1 MPYTPLDVT
10 EVASLIDD
18 DVALVKLCNFQRMAL
33 SSSPTQSGFRVF
45 ALLFFE
51 TSSLPGIQLV
61 EGSNT
66 EPSYIGGSIC
76 AERAAL
82 SKLRMFSD
90 PKMVK
95 LVVTT
100 DSGEP
105 ISPGLLCREYIFSHA
120 DSSLPIVF
128 GDGASST
135 VVSCSI
141 EKLYPFPFAYR
152 RVLGNNIGDVG
163 RALSSTLLP
172 RGEYPI
178 TEGGWN
184 EDIEQCYTLA
194 LRATESDKS
203 PIHPLKLG
211 ACVQYLDG
219 SREVAWQ
226 LKGLEYGC
234 TLDPV
239 CQLIRGMLLD
249 CQKNAPLFLC
259 MVDQFGIAHA
269 PFAQARA
276 LLSEHGFGSLL
287 VAVHTVADGVLTP
300 CVTSVADL
308 APSPTGRLLTSKDL
322 LPC

>member
-1 MPYTPLDVT
+1 MPYVPLDIT
-10 EVASLIDD
+10 EVATQIDD
-18 DVALVKLCNFQRMAL
+18 DAALVRLCNQQRMSL
-33 SSSPTQSGFRVF
+33 PSSPVQSGFRVF

-51 TSSLPGIQLV
+51 TSLLRGLQLV

-82 SKLRMFSD
+82 SKLRMFAD
-90 PKMVK
+90 PTLVK

-100 DSGEP
+100 DAGEP
-105 ISPGLLCREYIFSHA
+105 ISPGLLCREFLYSHA

-135 VVSCSI
+135 VVSCNI
-141 EKLYPFPFAYR
+141 EKLYPFPFVYR
-152 RVLGNNIGDVG
+152 KVLGNNIGDVG
-163 RALSSTLLP
+163 RALSSSLLNLQET
-172 RGEYPI
+172 GKSV
-178 TEGGWN
+178 WN
-184 EDIEQCYTLA
+184 EDTEFCFKLA
-194 LRATESDKS
+194 LQATDNDKS
-203 PIHPLKLG
+203 LIHPLKLA
-211 ACVQYLDG
+211 ACVQYWDG
-219 SREVAWQ
+219 SRDVAWQ

-239 CQLIRGMLLD
+239 CQLLRGMLGPE
-249 CQKNAPLFLC
+249 KIPRFLLMC
-259 MVDQFGIAHA
+259 DQFGIAHA

-287 VAVHTVADGVLTP
+287 VAVHTVADGVLNP
-300 CVTSVADL
+300 CYTSVAEL
-308 APSPTGRLLTSKDL
+308 SPSPTGRLLTPKDF